1 MNLKN
6 NHTPER
12 LAYVEHVRDLVQSGH
27 AGYIGP
33 GGIVDRR
40 QHPSAISMPFA
51 PGRAYKPRE
60 KKVSL
65 KGDIGA

>member
-27 AGYIGP
+27 AGYIGR

-40 QHPSAISMPFA
+40 QHPSAMSLPFS
-51 PGRAYKPRE
+51 GKRAYSPRG

-65 KGDIGA
+65 KGV